1 MELSRIKSY
10 KKLKEIF
17 MKVIIPTLFF
27 VIFYPTY
34 SHLFGRFSARD
45 SYYSHGY
52 IVPFVC
58 LYFVWQKR
66 KRLKEID
73 FKSEIIGIFVLS
85 AGLLL
90 HLVSL
95 SLRINF
101 GSYFAIPISIF
112 GIVLYLYGRKALKEV
127 IFPIVFLVFMLPLP
141 KVVIIAISFKMKLL
155 AAQGAIFIAESLSM
169 KAQRVG
175 SIIYYPGGQLLVGD
189 PCSGLRSL
197 ISFLALGAVFT
208 QLTGAK
214 LWRKIILF
222 FTTIP
227 IALLSN
233 LSRIFFLFTV
243 SYIYGEK
250 AAQGVVHDFSG
261 FMVFVLGFLL
271 LILASKLLKC
281 SLVRDN

>member
-1 MELSRIKSY
+1 MVLVKTKLYKSV
-10 KKLKEIF
+10 KEI
-17 MKVIIPTLFF
+17 IIKAIWPFLFI

-34 SHLFGRFSARD
+34 SHLLGRFGAKD

-52 IVPFVC
+52 LVPFVC

-66 KRLKEID
+66 KRLKEIEL
-73 FKSEIIGIFVLS
+73 KSEPIGIVILT
-85 AGLLL
+85 AGILL

-95 SLRINF
+95 FLRINF
-101 GSYFAIPISIF
+101 GSYFAIPISIL
-112 GIVLYLYGRKALKEV
+112 GIVLYLYGKKIAKEL
-127 IFPIVFLVFMLPLP
+127 IFPIFFIVFMLPLP
-141 KVVIIAISFKMKLL
+141 KVIIIAISFKMKLL
-155 AAQGAIFIAESLSM
+155 AAEGATFVVDKLSM
-169 KAQRVG
+169 KVQRVG

-222 FTTIP
+222 FSTIP

-233 LSRIFFLFTV
+233 LSRIVFLFVV

-250 AAQGVVHDFSG
+250 AAQGFVHDFSG

-271 LILASKLLKC
+271 LIIASKLLKC
-281 SLVRDN
+281 SLEKDN